1 MGTRPHPSEARLRR
15 LTEELND
22 EGLLGEG
29 QDWPEALLVE
39 LDYALRP
46 AVHEKRIPSFGA
58 IFEPHVDAPAWREQ
72 TALTVSRRWRDDL
85 HEEDARRYAD
95 GLSSWMVR
103 HTDGRVEVVVFDRP
117 TGSERDL
124 VVLADATNGTLV
136 QRHPMGVV
144 RLVGEFGVLRWDG
157 VGWHHEPPL
166 KPWMRQVT
174 GPGFHGD
181 AKVLAK
187 LMSFAV
193 YDLGATGVGAVL
205 VYRPSAECGPTSEV
219 LLPPPPPYEITQPE
233 DLGPLR
239 HVLALVDGAAV
250 FDGNGALQELGVR
263 LVPSAESESDVAA
276 YRGMRHTSALRYSAD
291 DPSATL
297 IVVSED
303 GPVSVIRNGE
313 VLARPVEH
321 PPPAELPE
329 ARATG

>member
-1 MGTRPHPSEARLRR
+1 MGRRPHPSEGRLRR

-22 EGLLGEG
+22 EGLLGEA

-46 AVHEKRIPSFGA
+46 PLHEKRVPAFGA
-58 IFEPHVDAPAWREQ
+58 IFEPHIDAVAWREQ
-72 TALTVSRRWRDDL
+72 TALTVSRRWRDEL

-103 HTDGRVEVVVFDRP
+103 HTDGSVEVVVFDRP

-136 QRHPMGVV
+136 QRHPMGTV
-144 RLVGEFGVLRWDG
+144 RMVGEFGVLRWDG

-166 KPWMRQVT
+166 KPWMKTVA
-174 GPGFHGD
+174 GAGFHGN

-187 LMSFAV
+187 LLAFAV

-205 VYRPSAECGPTSEV
+205 IYRPSAECGPTSEV
-219 LLPPPPPYEITQPE
+219 LLPPPPPYQIAQPE

-250 FDGNGALQELGVR
+250 FDGTGTLQELGVR
-263 LVPSAESESDVAA
+263 LVPSAESEADVAA
-276 YRGMRHTSALRYSAD
+276 FRGMRHTSSLRYSAD
-291 DPSATL
+291 DPTATL

-313 VLARPVEH
+313 VLARPVERFGD
-321 PPPAELPE
+321 E
-329 ARATG
+329 AAAS

>member
-1 MGTRPHPSEARLRR
+1 MGEHPAPSEGRLRR

-22 EGLLGEG
+22 EGLLGEERE
-29 QDWPEALLVE
+29 WPEPLLRE

-46 AVHEKRIPSFGA
+46 PVHEKRVPSYGA
-58 IFEPHVDAPAWREQ
+58 IYEPHVDPVAWREQ
-72 TALTVSRRWRDDL
+72 TALTVTRRWKDEL
-85 HEEDARRYAD
+85 HEADARRYAD

-103 HTDGRVEVVVFDRP
+103 QEDGGVEVVVFDRP

-136 QRHPMGVV
+136 QRHPMGSV
-144 RLVGEFGVLRWDG
+144 RMVGEFGVVRWDG

-166 KPWMRQVT
+166 KPWMRHVA
-174 GPGFHGD
+174 GAGFHGD
-181 AKVLAK
+181 AKILAK
-187 LMSFAV
+187 LLAFAV

-205 VYRPSAECGPTSEV
+205 AYRPTEDLSPTSEV
-219 LLPPPPPYEITQPE
+219 MLPPPPPYEIGRPE

-250 FDGNGALQELGVR
+250 FDGSGTLRELGVR
-263 LVPSAESESDVAA
+263 LVPSAESEADVAA

-291 DPSATL
+291 DPTTTL

-313 VLARPVEH
+313 VLGRPLERL
-321 PPPAELPE
+321 PA
-329 ARATG
+329 

>member
-1 MGTRPHPSEARLRR
+1 MATDRGPSDGRLRR

-22 EGLLGEG
+22 EGLLGESRKWA
-29 QDWPEALLVE
+29 QSLLVE

-46 AVHEKRIPSFGA
+46 PLHEKRVPSYGA
-58 IFEPHVDAPAWREQ
+58 IHEPHVDPVSWREQ
-72 TALTVSRRWRDDL
+72 TALTVSRRWRDEF
-85 HEEDARRYAD
+85 EEDDARRYAD

-103 HTDGRVEVVVFDRP
+103 HDDGDIEVVVFDRP

-144 RLVGEFGVLRWDG
+144 RMVGEFGVLRWDG

-166 KPWMRQVT
+166 KPWMRHVA
-174 GPGFHGD
+174 GAGFHGD

-187 LMSFAV
+187 LLAFAV
-193 YDLGATGVGAVL
+193 YDLGATGVGAL
-205 VYRPSAECGPTSEV
+205 LAYRPTVDEATPTSEV
-219 LLPPPPPYEITQPE
+219 LLPPPPPFEIARPE

-250 FDGNGALQELGVR
+250 FDGAGTLRELGVR
-263 LVPSAESESDVAA
+263 LVPSAESEADVAA

-291 DPSATL
+291 DPTATL

-303 GPVSVIRNGE
+303 GPVSVIRNGQ
-313 VLARPVEH
+313 VLGRPLER
-321 PPPAELPE
+321 PPA
-329 ARATG
+329 

>member
-1 MGTRPHPSEARLRR
+1 MGTRPHPSKARLRR

-29 QDWPEALLVE
+29 REWPEALLVE

-58 IFEPHVDAPAWREQ
+58 IFEPRIDAQAWREQ
-72 TALTVSRRWRDDL
+72 TALTVSRRWRDEL

-103 HTDGRVEVVVFDRP
+103 QADRRVEVVVFDRP

-136 QRHPMGVV
+136 QRHPMGQV
-144 RLVGEFGVLRWDG
+144 RMVGEFGVLRWDG

-166 KPWMRQVT
+166 KPWMRQVA

-181 AKVLAK
+181 AMVLAK
-187 LMSFAV
+187 LMAFAV

-205 VYRPSAECGPTSEV
+205 VYRPSAECGPTPEV
-219 LLPPPPPYEITQPE
+219 LLPPPPPYEIARPE

-250 FDGNGALQELGVR
+250 FDGTGTLQELGVR
-263 LVPSAESESDVAA
+263 LVPSAESEADVAPF
-276 YRGMRHTSALRYSAD
+276 RGMRHTSALRYSAD

-313 VLARPVEH
+313 LLARPVEH
-321 PPPAELPE
+321 PQPAELDE
-329 ARATG
+329 ALATG

>member
-1 MGTRPHPSEARLRR
+1 MATERRPSEGRLRR

-22 EGLLGEG
+22 EGLLGADR
-29 QDWPEALLVE
+29 QWPESLLIE

-46 AVHEKRIPSFGA
+46 PIHEKRIPAFGA
-58 IFEPHVDAPAWREQ
+58 IHEPRVDPVAWREQ
-72 TALTVSRRWRDDL
+72 TALTVSRRWRDEVPGD
-85 HEEDARRYAD
+85 DARRYAD

-103 HTDGRVEVVVFDRP
+103 QADGSIEIIVFDRP

-124 VVLADATNGTLV
+124 VVLAEATNGTLV
-136 QRHPMGVV
+136 QRHPMGSV
-144 RLVGEFGVLRWDG
+144 RMVGDFGVLRWDG

-166 KPWMRQVT
+166 KPWMRDVA
-174 GPGFHGD
+174 GAGFHGD

-187 LMSFAV
+187 LMAFAV
-193 YDLGATGVGAVL
+193 YDLGATGVGAL
-205 VYRPSAECGPTSEV
+205 LAYRPASACGPTSEV
-219 LLPPPPPYEITQPE
+219 LLPPPPPFEISRPE

-250 FDGNGALQELGVR
+250 FDDSGTLQELGVR
-263 LVPSAESESDVAA
+263 LVPSAEAESDISA

-291 DPSATL
+291 DPTATL

-303 GPVSVIRNGE
+303 GPVSVIRNGQ

-321 PPPAELPE
+321 PGA
-329 ARATG
+329 

>member
-1 MGTRPHPSEARLRR
+1 MGAHRGPSPGRLRR
-15 LTEELND
+15 LVEELND
-22 EGLLGEG
+22 EGLLGEAR
-29 QDWPEALLVE
+29 DWPEALLVE

-46 AVHEKRIPSFGA
+46 PVHEKRVPAFGA
-58 IFEPHVDAPAWREQ
+58 IFEPHVDPVAWREQ
-72 TALTVSRRWRDDL
+72 TALTVSRRWRDEVD
-85 HEEDARRYAD
+85 HGDARRYAD
-95 GLSSWMVR
+95 GLSSWMVLQ
-103 HTDGRVEVVVFDRP
+103 TDGRVEIVVFDRP

-136 QRHPMGVV
+136 QRHPAGSV

-166 KPWMRQVT
+166 KPWMRHAA
-174 GPGFHGD
+174 GAGFHGD

-187 LMSFAV
+187 LLAFAV

-205 VYRPSAECGPTSEV
+205 VYRPSTECGPTSEV
-219 LLPPPPPYEITQPE
+219 LLPPPPPYDITQPE

-250 FDGNGALQELGVR
+250 FDGSGTLQELGVR
-263 LVPSAESESDVAA
+263 LVPSVEAEADVAA

-291 DPSATL
+291 DPTATL

-303 GPVSVIRNGE
+303 GPVSVLRNGE
-313 VLARPVEH
+313 RLGRPVER
-321 PPPAELPE
+321 LPV
-329 ARATG
+329 

>member
-1 MGTRPHPSEARLRR
+1 MGRRPPPSESRLRR

-22 EGLLGEG
+22 EGLLGEARE
-29 QDWPEALLVE
+29 WPEALLVE

-46 AVHEKRIPSFGA
+46 PVHEKRVPAFGA
-58 IFEPHVDAPAWREQ
+58 IFEPHVDTVAWREQ
-72 TALTVSRRWRDDL
+72 TALTVSRRWRDEL

-103 HTDGRVEVVVFDRP
+103 FTDGRVEVVVFDRP

-136 QRHPMGVV
+136 QRHPMGTV
-144 RLVGEFGVLRWDG
+144 RMVGEFGVLRWDG

-166 KPWMRQVT
+166 KPWMRHVA

-187 LMSFAV
+187 LLAFAV

-205 VYRPSAECGPTSEV
+205 IYRPSADCGPTSEV
-219 LLPPPPPYEITQPE
+219 LLPPPPPYQIAQPE

-250 FDGNGALQELGVR
+250 FDATGTLQELGVR
-263 LVPSAESESDVAA
+263 LVPSAESEADVAA
-276 YRGMRHTSALRYSAD
+276 FRGMRHTSALRYSAD
-291 DPSATL
+291 DPKATI

-303 GPVSVIRNGE
+303 GPVSVIRDGR
-313 VLARPVEH
+313 VLARPVER
-321 PPPAELPE
+321 PAELAE
-329 ARATG
+329 EIAAG